1 MNRVIFGD
9 CRDTMRAWAAAGV
22 KAQMCV
28 TSPPY
33 FGLRD
38 YGHDGQIGLEQT
50 PEAYIAAMVET
61 VRTTPY
67 QWPLGA
73 KLALVSLPFLLL
85 GLLTTALTLWVSW
98 QLDGGAAAVNEAGR
112 MRMQTYR
119 MAWLAGRG
127 DRAALDRIYASL
139 YPDLKRL
146 AHARLRDQGRG
157 EAMNTTTLVHESF
170 MRLVASRGLSL
181 DDRRHFFAYAAT
193 TMRHII
199 IDSARAVQTERR
211 GSGAAHVTL
220 ADDEAQSVADERS
233 CRELLRVHEALLA
246 LEALDPDLSQIVE
259 MRYFGGYSEP
269 EMAETVGVCGIKAI
283 DASAE
288 PAKETV
294 SDLLQPQRC

>member
-1 MNRVIFGD
+1 MPL
-9 CRDTMRAWAAAGV
+9 AA
-22 KAQMCV
+22 
-28 TSPPY
+28 PPPS
-33 FGLRD
+33 D
-38 YGHDGQIGLEQT
+38 APAST
-50 PEAYIAAMVET
+50 PPIT
-61 VRTTPY
+61 
-67 QWPLGA
+67 
-73 KLALVSLPFLLL
+73 LLL
-85 GLLTTALTLWVSW
+85 RQAAL
-98 QLDGGAAAVNEAGR
+98 
-112 MRMQTYR
+112 
-119 MAWLAGRG
+119 G

-269 EMAETVGVCGIKAI
+269 EMA
-283 DASAE
+283 
-288 PAKETV
+288 
-294 SDLLQPQRC
+294 DLLGVGERTVQRRWNKARAWLMVALQ